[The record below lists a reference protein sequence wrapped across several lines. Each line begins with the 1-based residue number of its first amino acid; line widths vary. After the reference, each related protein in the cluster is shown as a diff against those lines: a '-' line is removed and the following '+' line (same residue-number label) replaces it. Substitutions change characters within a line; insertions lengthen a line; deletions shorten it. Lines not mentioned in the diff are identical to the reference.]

1 MSVDVCLAAGL
12 HLQFDFSAVFKAFD
26 KGAGGRAVGRVW
38 GGALGVYSS
47 YICDPG
53 EDGGPIRR
61 LADAEPAGG
70 GGQGVRATGEGLAA
84 HSFSSSVRILDQTGG
99 L

>member
-1 MSVDVCLAAGL
+1 MCLAAGL
-12 HLQFDFSAVFKAFD
+12 HLQLDFSAVFKAFD
-26 KGAGGRAVGRVW
+26 KG
-38 GGALGVYSS
+38 GGAEGAYTSYS
-47 YICDPG
+47 CDPG
-53 EDGGPIRR
+53 EDGGPIRT

-70 GGQGVRATGEGLAA
+70 KEGRREVEATGEGLAA